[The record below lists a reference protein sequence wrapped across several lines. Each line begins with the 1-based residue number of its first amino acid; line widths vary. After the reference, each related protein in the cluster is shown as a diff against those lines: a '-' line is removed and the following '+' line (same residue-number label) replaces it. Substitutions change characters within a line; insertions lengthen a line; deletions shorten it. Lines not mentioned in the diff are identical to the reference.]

1 MKKYKY
7 YLAYKPFGVLSQFS
21 DEQGRPTL
29 KSLFPF
35 PKDVYPVGRLDMDSE
50 GLLLLTNDKRINSL
64 LLSPEYRHERE
75 YYAQVEGIPDE
86 SALEKLR
93 KGVMIKGNKTLP
105 AKVRLIETP
114 GLPDRIPPIRKRLNI
129 PTAWLS
135 ITLIEGKN
143 RQVRRMTAAVG
154 YPTLRLVRV
163 RIENLRI
170 AKMNPGE
177 VMELKGVALSEF
189 LKIINQKAAP
199 HFILNTGRS

>member
-7 YLAYKPFGVLSQFS
+7 YLVYKPYGVLSQFS
-21 DEQGRPTL
+21 DDKGRRTL

-64 LLSPEYRHERE
+64 LLNPEYCHERE

-93 KGVMIKGNKTLP
+93 KGVMIKGKQTLP
-105 AKVRLIETP
+105 AKVRLIDP
-114 GLPDRIPPIRKRLNI
+114 PDLPDRIPPIRKRLNI
-129 PTAWLS
+129 PTTWLS

-143 RQVRRMTAAVG
+143 RQVRKMTAAVG
-154 YPTLRLVRV
+154 YPTLRLVRM

-170 AKMNPGE
+170 ARMNPGE
-177 VMELKGVALSEF
+177 VIILKGKTLSEF
-189 LKIINQKAAP
+189 LKIINEKAAP
-199 HFILNTGRS
+199 HLESNAKQH